1 MEGLFIAKI
10 LEDLEAQ
17 LPARNLGWAFP
28 NETTAS
34 LLLEPV
40 SGSKQVF
47 NLVLTYRPPTPA
59 LYLNRERVSGGPV
72 NPFQRLLETRLKG
85 NLIAASQWKLDRVAM
100 LEFAASEG
108 FVSTAPARLVF
119 ELTGRNA
126 NLLLLEGGGS
136 GDGQT
141 AFEGRITAPARE
153 VTAERNRFRTV
164 RTGGQYH
171 LPPPY
176 EKLDPRTAT
185 DAELHGALDSLPVS
199 KWAGRV
205 DGLGPTLTRELEFR
219 AERLGDGVLAL
230 RDLVRDPSLSASES
244 LSEQAQGRSRD
255 DRVAQTRKSLR
266 EPLEKRLK
274 LLEKQL
280 EDVTRA
286 QEAALDAI
294 GWREWADTLL
304 AFRGQ
309 VPAGV
314 LSVRLPNL
322 YGEGEIEI
330 PLEPDLD
337 AAQNANRLY
346 SRAKRREEVNDR
358 LAVREPE
365 LRAQKTQVE
374 GFLHELETAG
384 ETRLEALLQQN
395 ADATVAPP
403 PVGIRY
409 RTRGGYD
416 VLVGRNSKEND
427 FLTFRLA
434 SSLDV
439 WFHVQGYPGSHAVLR
454 AGNKAGNKEVPFSDI
469 LEAAAVAAW
478 HSKARGSTSVA
489 VDYMLKKFVWKPR
502 GARAGAVYFTHQK
515 TVIVEPGVPE
525 TGGVSSGRAEVVR

>member
-10 LEDLEAQ
+10 LEDLNSK

-34 LLLEPV
+34 LLLETI
-40 SGSKQVF
+40 SASREVF

-59 LYLNRERVSGGPV
+59 LYLNRERVSGAPV

-85 NLIAASQWKLDRVAM
+85 NLIAVSQWKLDRVAM
-100 LEFAASEG
+100 LAFAASEG
-108 FVSTAPARLVF
+108 FVATAPARLVF

-126 NLLLLEGGGS
+126 NLLMLEGGENGN
-136 GDGQT
+136 GDGQA

-153 VTAERNRFRTV
+153 VTADRNRFRTV

-185 DAELHGALDSLPVS
+185 DTELHSLLNGLPVS

-219 AERLGDGVLAL
+219 ADRLGDGVLAL

-255 DRVAQTRKSLR
+255 DRVVAMRKSLR

-286 QEAALDAI
+286 QEAVLDAME
-294 GWREWADTLL
+294 WREWADALL
-304 AFRGQ
+304 AFRAQ
-309 VPAGV
+309 VASGV
-314 LSVRLPNL
+314 SSVKLPNL
-322 YGEGEIEI
+322 YGEGEIDI

-346 SRAKRREEVNDR
+346 SRAKRREEVNER

-365 LRAQKTQVE
+365 LRVQKTEVE
-374 GFLHELETAG
+374 QFLHELETAG
-384 ETRLEALLQQN
+384 ETQLEALLQRS
-395 ADATVAPP
+395 AESVVAPP

-454 AGNKAGNKEVPFSDI
+454 AGNKEVPFSDI

-489 VDYMLKKFVWKPR
+489 VDYMLKKHVWKPK
-502 GARAGAVYFTHQK
+502 GAKAGAVYFTNQK
-515 TVIVEPGVPE
+515 TVVVEPGVPE
-525 TGGVSSGRAEVVR
+525 TGGVSKRAEKV